1 MNKNL
6 LFPLFALVLLSC
18 SSRNSSEENS
28 SSEKDLSY
36 EIDTVMVDPGDHFFF
51 VKFGL
56 SMSDVD
62 EARKLFYN
70 FNSEE
75 MTMEIIDLENLN
87 LKELRQYEKEG
98 PNGIGG
104 GFIMRIKV
112 LPDESVLFY
121 DFAGIHHVASNG
133 EKIATYKIEEM
144 EWEGDELSEKQVI
157 NISSLDT
164 KDGNYF
170 YGQYGTQGID
180 SKTDG
185 LVQVDLAEKSLR
197 LFPSDFLAFSTDY
210 DISFDMGG
218 GRRVKLPEQN
228 LVRLV
233 KDEVAIIT
241 SAKNQLWLWDLEGDS
256 LINHSYQSQFTSN
269 SKKGNFPASVGEN
282 DEFRAAMKEK
292 SKEVNFGSLIE
303 DSKQNILWRYHK
315 EMDRLTAGDSIIFK
329 NVITAFDTDF
339 EQLAESR
346 MPDNFT
352 ISNPVFSLDGM
363 LWQYLNIDD
372 EVAFVRVKP
381 TITNE

>member
-1 MNKNL
+1 MNK
-6 LFPLFALVLLSC
+6 LFKNSLIILSLFSILSC
-18 SSRNSSEENS
+18 GEKSSDSAS
-28 SSEKDLSY
+28 SSNLEITY
-36 EIDTVMVDPGDHFFF
+36 EIDTVMVDAGEHFFF
-51 VKFGL
+51 VQFGL

-70 FNSEE
+70 FNNDE
-75 MTMEIIDLENLN
+75 MSMEIIDLENLN

-144 EWEGDELSEKQVI
+144 DWEGDELSEKQLI

-180 SKTDG
+180 SKTAG
-185 LVQVDLAEKSLR
+185 LVQLDLSKKSLK
-197 LFPSDFLAFSTDY
+197 LFPSDFLDFSNAY

-218 GRRVKLPEQN
+218 GRAAKIPEQN

-233 KDEVAIIT
+233 NDEVVIT
-241 SAKNQLWLWDLEGDS
+241 TSTKNSLWRWDLEGDS
-256 LINHSYQSQFTSN
+256 LINHSYQSQLTSN
-269 SKKGNFPASVGEN
+269 SKKGNFPVTVGSN

-292 SKEVNFGSLIE
+292 SKEVNFGPLTE
-303 DSKQNILWRYHK
+303 DSDQNVLWRYHK
-315 EMDRLTAGDSIIFK
+315 EMDRLTAGDTIIFK
-329 NVITAFDTDF
+329 SILTAFDADF
-339 EQLAESR
+339 RQLGESR
-346 MPDNFT
+346 MPEKFKLSDPIFY
-352 ISNPVFSLDGM
+352 LDGM
-363 LWQYLNIDD
+363 LWQFLNIDD
-372 EVAFVRVKP
+372 EVAFVRVRP
-381 TITNE
+381 TLK